1 LPDEIL
7 TSAEIDDIIG
17 ALAAPEEK
25 RRGAV
30 RRSADYSGESVKL
43 YDFRTADRFPK
54 EQMRTLHI
62 IFETFAQL
70 FSTRMATAMRG
81 DAECTLRRVT
91 EMSFKTYV
99 SALEQPMVLEVFK
112 APPMAG
118 NQLFAL
124 SPDMSYIF
132 INRLL
137 GGARPVKHPAK
148 QQFTEIELALI
159 RRISRDIAHVYE
171 IAWEKVVRINWQ
183 HEKLETSPQ
192 FVQIVQ
198 SEESVAVVELDI
210 RVGDEQGDMSFCLPH
225 TAIEP
230 IIQYLST
237 RTWYESATIGETES
251 ARGEQIR
258 ARLYR
263 TSIPLSASF
272 NETEASVEDILTLN
286 VGDVIRLSHKTGA
299 PVNVSVAHIPK
310 FRATLGERGHRRAL
324 CLTEILKAEDPD
336 RDAPDDPK

>member
-1 LPDEIL
+1 
-7 TSAEIDDIIG
+7 
-17 ALAAPEEK
+17 
-25 RRGAV
+25 
-30 RRSADYSGESVKL
+30 
-43 YDFRTADRFPK
+43 
-54 EQMRTLHI
+54 
-62 IFETFAQL
+62 
-70 FSTRMATAMRG
+70 
-81 DAECTLRRVT
+81 
-91 EMSFKTYV
+91 MSFKTYV
-99 SALEQPMVLEVFK
+99 SELEQPMVLEVFK

-137 GGARPVKHPAK
+137 GGAHPVKRMTK

-159 RRISRDIAHVYE
+159 RRILRDIAHVYE

-198 SEESVAVVELDI
+198 AEESVAIVELDV

-237 RTWYESATIGETES
+237 RTWYESAASGDAES
-251 ARGEQIR
+251 ARGERIR

-272 NETEASVEDILTLN
+272 NETEASVDDILTLR
-286 VGDVIRLSHKTGA
+286 VGDVIRLSHKTSE

-310 FRATLGERGHRRAL
+310 FRAILGERGHRRAL
-324 CLTEILKAEDPD
+324 SLTEIMKADESDLEKAAD
-336 RDAPDDPK
+336 TKMTNRESPK